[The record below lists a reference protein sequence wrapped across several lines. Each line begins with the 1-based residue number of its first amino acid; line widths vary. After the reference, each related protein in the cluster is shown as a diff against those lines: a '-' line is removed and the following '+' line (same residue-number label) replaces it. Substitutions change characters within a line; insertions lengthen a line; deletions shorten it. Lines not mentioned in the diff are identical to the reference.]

1 MLEIKKIRENKNHFV
16 EGLQKRG
23 IEGVDAIIDR
33 ILELDQQ
40 RREQQHRMQELQAE
54 GNVAAK
60 SIGQL
65 IAAGKK
71 EEAEKAKK
79 VSGESKAAIKELEE
93 IVRGF
98 DAEQTELLV
107 TLPNVPHDS
116 VPVGSSETDNLE
128 VSRHGV
134 FNEVPEW
141 TVPHWDL

>member
-1 MLEIKKIRENKNHFV
+1 MLEIKKIRENHKHFV
-16 EGLQKRG
+16 EGLKKRG
-23 IEGVDAIIDR
+23 IEGVETTIDR
-33 ILELDQQ
+33 ILELDRQ

-65 IAAGKK
+65 IASGKK

-79 VSGESKAAIKELEE
+79 FSGESKAAIKELEE

-98 DAEQTELLV
+98 DAEQTQLLV
-107 TLPNVPHDS
+107 ALPNVPHDS

-134 FNEVPEW
+134 FNEVPE
-141 TVPHWDL
+141 